1 MTKRIAA
8 IWFPD
13 WVIECYAQPQNP
25 ETGFV
30 VTQPLKG
37 GDYIIAANDAAG
49 ACGIGAGQRL
59 VDGLALDPKL
69 QVESFDPLR
78 TEKKLLLAARWA
90 GRYSPWV
97 GLGWRVQQQDHAYGL
112 LLDITGCAHLFGGER
127 ALIRDLI
134 DRFARRGICARGSVA
149 GTIGAA
155 WALAHFSQM
164 EITILPNGQE
174 VDALSALP
182 VEALRIDPKNAELC
196 RRFGLRKISSLLPIA
211 RPSLTQRFGEDIV
224 LRMDQA
230 FGMAGENIVPI
241 LPPPEFHVHKN
252 LAVPQT
258 DLPSIQQEIDRL
270 TQVLSAQLKR
280 QGRGARRIDLRLMR
294 TDRATLGLA
303 VPMSQPIQNAGHIR
317 RLLEDRLEQVKSGF
331 DAAFGVDEISL
342 TALRTAPV
350 YVEQLGLYQSADRSS
365 RGATSKLHE
374 VSEKTLQAFA
384 GVRDRIINRLGS
396 KSLVRLVPHASH
408 IPEQAVRYIPALS
421 AAEQQAMSGRA
432 LAHAVFT
439 EHDRPLILF
448 PTPEQVEVIAEIP
461 EGAPRRFRWRKQ
473 LHDIVEARG
482 PERIGSAWWQAA
494 YGNKTGLTRDYFR
507 LEDSNGYRFWIYRDG
522 LYGQDLPRTNL
533 PRWYLHGL
541 FA

>member
-1 MTKRIAA
+1 MAKRIAA
-8 IWFPD
+8 IWFPN
-13 WVIECYAQPQNP
+13 WVIECCAQPQHP
-25 ETGFV
+25 QARLV
-30 VTQPLKG
+30 VTQPRKG
-37 GDYIIAANDAAG
+37 GDYIIAANEAAG
-49 ACGIGAGQRL
+49 AYGIGAGQRL
-59 VDGLALDPKL
+59 VDGLAIDPKL
-69 QVESFDPLR
+69 DVENFDPIR
-78 TEKKLLLAARWA
+78 TEKKLLLAARWV

-97 GLGWRVQQQDHAYGL
+97 GLGWRVKQHDHAYGL
-112 LLDITGCAHLFGGER
+112 LLDITGCAHLLGGER

-134 DRFARRGICARGSVA
+134 DRFARRGICARASVA
-149 GTIGAA
+149 GNIGSA

-164 EITILPNGQE
+164 EMTVLPNGQE

-182 VEALRIDPKNAELC
+182 VEALRIDPKNVELC

-230 FGMAGENIVPI
+230 FGMAAENIIPI

-258 DLPSIQQEIDRL
+258 DLPSIQQEIGRL
-270 TQVLSAQLKR
+270 TEVLSAQLKR
-280 QGRGARRIDLRLMR
+280 QGRGARRIDLCLMR

-303 VPMSQPIQNAGHIR
+303 VPMSQPMQNAGHIR

-350 YVEQLGLYQSADRSS
+350 HVEQLGLYHSADRSS
-365 RGATSKLHE
+365 SSVVGKMHD

-384 GVRDRIINRLGS
+384 GVRDRIINRLGA

-421 AAEQQAMSGRA
+421 VPEQPTVTRRSNAQP
-432 LAHAVFT
+432 VFT
-439 EHDRPLILF
+439 EYERPLILF
-448 PTPEQVEVIAEIP
+448 PTPERVEVIAEIP

-473 LHDIVEARG
+473 LHNIVEARG

-494 YGNKTGLTRDYFR
+494 YGHKTGLTRDYFR

-522 LYGQDLPRTNL
+522 LYDQDLPNATL